1 MEVTDIANVATTLA
15 QVGTS
20 DAVNIAVLKRAND
33 IEAQNAAALI
43 SAIPTPT
50 PVATTPSVSN
60 LPPNLGRNVNTTA

>member
-20 DAVNIAVLKRAND
+20 DAVNTAVLKRAND

-43 SAIPTPT
+43 AAIPTPT

-60 LPPNLGRNVNTTA
+60 LPLNLGRNVNTTA